1 MTDIYRGEISAKF
14 EGRNLWSELKP
25 GANVYIIGSETYGYI
40 PFTSSFAL
48 PAKLR
53 WITVTGILHPQL
65 DPLQF
70 ICIL

>member
-1 MTDIYRGEISAKF
+1 MTDIYRGEISAKL
-14 EGRNLWSELKP
+14 EGGNLWSELKP

-53 WITVTGILHPQL
+53 YLGG
-65 DPLQF
+65 
-70 ICIL
+70 